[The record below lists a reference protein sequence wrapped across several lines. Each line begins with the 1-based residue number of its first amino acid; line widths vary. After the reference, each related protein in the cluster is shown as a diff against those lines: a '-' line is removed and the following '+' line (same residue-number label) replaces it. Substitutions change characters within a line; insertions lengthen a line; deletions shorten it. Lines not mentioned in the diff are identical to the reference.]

1 MNQGCTK
8 DEPRMNQGCT
18 TYLHN
23 VPTEQGTVGSS
34 GRSFHAKHGTGPSP
48 LPPTVHTTDAFEILG
63 AVVGAQI
70 DDQRQH
76 LLRIRQVVVVVA
88 VLQRTGASAGP
99 HVVTAPNVA
108 RVHLHRHSRVF
119 PNVGLFQLFRRL
131 PWPIRPR
138 KHGVAVAVH
147 PLQRPL
153 RQVVVAVVHAV
164 FQPLAVPRMA
174 FHEWRSKNGRQN
186 KNVKKKKERDFSK
199 ITTTKITTTNIKN
212 RSKNQHGPRIAG
224 PPVHGTH
231 VVHMCFPTNL
241 ACAGLNA
248 HHSCPLKISKIEKNV
263 SIDPTRHCIQT

>member
-1 MNQGCTK
+1 
-8 DEPRMNQGCT
+8 MNQGCT

-199 ITTTKITTTNIKN
+199 ITTKKQQQQTSKIGQKI
-212 RSKNQHGPRIAG
+212 SMVQELPD
-224 PPVHGTH
+224 PLCM
-231 VVHMCFPTNL
+231 VHMWYT
-241 ACAGLNA
+241 CA
-248 HHSCPLKISKIEKNV
+248 SPLTWRAPDSMHTIRA
-263 SIDPTRHCIQT
+263 P